1 MLHASLKRMAAFLK
15 KYAVLYNLIYAAA
28 VAGYEKKKFY
38 CSCTKC
44 TTEQHCSS
52 TLVLETI

>member
-28 VAGYEKKKFY
+28 VAGYEKKK
-38 CSCTKC
+38 SSIVAV
-44 TTEQHCSS
+44 QSAQLSS
-52 TLVLETI
+52 T

>member
-28 VAGYEKKKFY
+28 VAGYEKK
-38 CSCTKC
+38 SSIVAV
-44 TTEQHCSS
+44 QSAQLSSSSS